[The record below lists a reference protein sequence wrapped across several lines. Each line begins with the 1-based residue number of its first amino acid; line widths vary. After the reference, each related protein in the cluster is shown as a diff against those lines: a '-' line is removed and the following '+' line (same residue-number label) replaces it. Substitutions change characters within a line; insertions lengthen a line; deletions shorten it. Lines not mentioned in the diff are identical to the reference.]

1 MLSRF
6 VPDFLEMPQKSRES
20 LINQVRDV
28 LKNPKNSKQVEDLT
42 NKRGSNKLPFD
53 DIESNLLKRL
63 FKTREQQECVLQ
75 YLYDK
80 GKDSKAMDLGILL
93 AEFCPRQA
101 DTTTKAKKDLVV
113 RKEEPMRQGQYD
125 EEINLEDEVKATQ
138 SKPSTAQPIK
148 SAAEQ
153 EAERR
158 KKAEEA
164 KKKREEEA
172 AKKKKEEEEAE
183 AARKKKEEEEAAKKK
198 KEQDE
203 REAARKKKEE
213 EEAAAKK
220 KKDEEAAALKKKQEE
235 EAAILKKKQ
244 EEEVARKK
252 KEEEEAA
259 AKKKKEEEEAAA
271 KKKQEEEA
279 AALKKKKD
287 EEAAAAAKKKKDEE
301 EAAAAKKKKE
311 EEEAAAAKKK
321 KEEEEAAAKRKKEEE
336 EQAAKKK
343 KEEEEAAALKKK
355 AEDEAAKKKKEEE
368 EAAKKKKEAEDA
380 ARKKQEE
387 EQEREQKK
395 MEELMKAEK
404 DKNANKKNAKNLDD
418 FLDDFEPETAQ
429 PNQQKNSSP
438 FDDEEDINMNAIEQP
453 KPKKIVQQPQE
464 ENFDHLDNDPEVDK
478 AAQKIQASFRGK
490 QDRKK
495 VEEMKKEKTNSDQV
509 LPKKDATPTTTTQV
523 PKAVVPNQPEQKK
536 PEHNPFDDE
545 DLNMNE
551 VDTKKPAHAQKEEE
565 PENFDHLDNDPDVDK
580 AAQKIQASFR
590 GKQARKQVE
599 EMKKD
604 AKPQP
609 QSQQQQP
616 SQNKQSQ
623 PSQNDSPKQPQQEG
637 QKQKNQ
643 EPEDFAH
650 LDNDP
655 DVDKAAQKIQAS
667 FRGKQDRKKVEEMK
681 KEQEKARAATPK
693 PQDKSTKNKA
703 EDFSHLDNDPEA
715 AKAAQKIQ
723 ASFRGNQ
730 DRKRVEELRQERKI
744 DKKEKKAE
752 AKKKKEAQENFDH
765 LDNDPDVGKAAQK
778 IQASF
783 RGKQDRKKVEEMKK
797 EKQHKSPPQQN
808 NQAADAKKDYK
819 FEEPENFDHL
829 DNDPD
834 VDKAAQKIQANFRGK
849 QDRKKVEEMKKEQDK
864 AKQPQQPLQQ
874 SPKQP
879 QRAPAPNQT
888 KEESDAALRIQSQ
901 YRGNKDRQRVQDL
914 KKEQE
919 KTKAQQQKPAGSPNP
934 NNTNSASNQKPN
946 NQNIQ
951 KVEEPENFDHLDN
964 DPDVDKAAQKIQ
976 ANFRGKQ
983 DRKKVEEMKKDAKPQ
998 PQPQQQPPTQQPKAV
1013 VQQQS
1018 PNQPEQNK
1026 PQPPKNPE
1034 PDFFDDEDLNMN
1046 EVDTKKPAPAQ
1057 KVEEPE
1063 DFAHL
1068 DNDPDVDKAAQK
1080 IQASFRGKQARKQ
1093 VEEMKKEQEK
1103 ARAATPKPQGSPV
1116 GKQENK
1122 AQSTKPDLTPAE
1134 KRNQDAAIKIQSR
1147 YRGNRDRERIQ
1158 EMKKNRAG
1166 FAPKT
1171 YEEMF
1176 GHTTKTQEQ
1185 DAKRIQENYNKVK
1198 DPSKVD
1204 LVHPD
1209 QHKEHSNRDNQKAQE
1224 VEEPPLDDPLMDMIT
1239 GKIKIAINQVFIN
1252 KEVELLP
1259 HYSLAILVKAG
1270 ERSKFSLIRIQIK
1283 LR

>member
-20 LINQVRDV
+20 LVNQVRDV

-158 KKAEEA
+158 KKVEEA

-198 KEQDE
+198 KEQDD

-213 EEAAAKK
+213 EEAAARK

-235 EAAILKKKQ
+235 EAAALKKKQ
-244 EEEVARKK
+244 EEEVANKK

-287 EEAAAAAKKKKDEE
+287 EEA
-301 EAAAAKKKKE
+301 AAAAKKKKE

-368 EAAKKKKEAEDA
+368 EAANKKKEAEDA

-387 EQEREQKK
+387 EQEIEQKK

-509 LPKKDATPTTTTQV
+509 QPKKDATPTTTTQV

-623 PSQNDSPKQPQQEG
+623 PSQNDSPKQQGQEG

-643 EPEDFAH
+643 EQEDFAH

-667 FRGKQDRKKVEEMK
+667 FRGKRDRKKVEEMK
-681 KEQEKARAATPK
+681 KEQEKVKTETPK
-693 PQDKSTKNKA
+693 PQDKSSKNKA

-744 DKKEKKAE
+744 EKKEKKAE

-765 LDNDPDVGKAAQK
+765 LNNDPDVDKAAQR

-797 EKQHKSPPQQN
+797 EKQQKNPPQQN
-808 NQAADAKKDYK
+808 TQTADAKKDYK
-819 FEEPENFDHL
+819 FEEPENFDHLDNDPDVDKAAQRIQASFRGKQDRKKVEEMKKQQQNQNKPPQSSQANQQSPNKLNPQGQEQEDFAHLDNDPDVDKAAQRIQASFRGKQDRKKVEEMKKEQDKAKQQQQPLQQSPKQPQRAPVPNQTKEESDAALRIQSQYRGNRDRQRVQDLKKEQEKTKAQQQKPTESPQPNNANSPSNQKPNTQKPEEENFDHL

-849 QDRKKVEEMKKEQDK
+849 QDRKKVEEMKKEQEKVK
-864 AKQPQQPLQQ
+864 A
-874 SPKQP
+874 
-879 QRAPAPNQT
+879 
-888 KEESDAALRIQSQ
+888 
-901 YRGNKDRQRVQDL
+901 
-914 KKEQE
+914 
-919 KTKAQQQKPAGSPNP
+919 
-934 NNTNSASNQKPN
+934 
-946 NQNIQ
+946 
-951 KVEEPENFDHLDN
+951 EN
-964 DPDVDKAAQKIQ
+964 
-976 ANFRGKQ
+976 
-983 DRKKVEEMKKDAKPQ
+983 
-998 PQPQQQPPTQQPKAV
+998 
-1013 VQQQS
+1013 
-1018 PNQPEQNK
+1018 
-1026 PQPPKNPE
+1026 
-1034 PDFFDDEDLNMN
+1034 
-1046 EVDTKKPAPAQ
+1046 
-1057 KVEEPE
+1057 
-1063 DFAHL
+1063 
-1068 DNDPDVDKAAQK
+1068 
-1080 IQASFRGKQARKQ
+1080 
-1093 VEEMKKEQEK
+1093 
-1103 ARAATPKPQGSPV
+1103 PKPQGSPA
-1116 GKQENK
+1116 GKQDNK
-1122 AQSTKPDLTPAE
+1122 VPSNKPEFSPVD

-1209 QHKEHSNRDNQKAQE
+1209 QHKEHSNKDNQKAQE

-1270 ERSKFSLIRIQIK
+1270 ERSKFSLIRIQIE